1 MLALASTG
9 TNIHLHADEKPW
21 LFVPLS
27 TDLLFSAL
35 EQCMGSPVT
44 LLIFIEVDLRE
55 LRYPFKLSQRTLFFL
70 K

>member
-55 LRYPFKLSQRTLFFL
+55 LHPFKLSQRTLFFL